1 LRGAGAPRIR
11 AVKRLEATL
20 MSDSIQIQVADSHL
34 YPGCAV
40 SIAHLPEPARAAAAV
55 VEFADGSGAKA
66 TCRRRAPDELELTVD
81 GYATLK
87 RHPVDARHWL
97 LLAVD
102 ATHHSWRV
110 KRRLP

>member
-1 LRGAGAPRIR
+1 
-11 AVKRLEATL
+11 

-34 YPGCAV
+34 YPGCTV
-40 SIAHLPEPARAAAAV
+40 RIAHLPEPAAATDAL
-55 VEFADGSGAKA
+55 VEFADGSGAHG
-66 TCRRRAPDELELTVD
+66 TCHLRAPDELELAVD
-81 GYATLK
+81 GYATQK
-87 RHPVDARHWL
+87 RHPVNARHWL

>member
-1 LRGAGAPRIR
+1 
-11 AVKRLEATL
+11 
-20 MSDSIQIQVADSHL
+20 MSDSIQIKVADSHL

-40 SIAHLPEPARAAAAV
+40 RIAHLPEPARGAAAV
-55 VEFADGSGAKA
+55 VEFADGSGARA
-66 TCRRRAPDELELTVD
+66 TCNLRAHDELELTVD
-81 GYATLK
+81 GYATQK

-102 ATHHSWRV
+102 ATHNSWRV

>member
-1 LRGAGAPRIR
+1 
-11 AVKRLEATL
+11 
-20 MSDSIQIQVADSHL
+20 MSAAIQIQVADSHL

-40 SIAHLPEPARAAAAV
+40 RIADLPETAGAPDLAEAR
-55 VEFADGSGAKA
+55 VEFADGSGAHA
-66 TCRRRAPDELELTVD
+66 TCHLRAHDELELTVD
-81 GYATLK
+81 RYATQK
-87 RHPVDARHWL
+87 RHPIDARHWL

>member
-1 LRGAGAPRIR
+1 
-11 AVKRLEATL
+11 
-20 MSDSIQIQVADSHL
+20 MSHSIQIQVADSHL

-55 VEFADGSGAKA
+55 VEFADGSGANA
-66 TCRRRAPDELELTVD
+66 TCHRRAPDELELTVD

-87 RHPVDARHWL
+87 RHPVNARHWL

-110 KRRLP
+110 KRQLP

>member
-1 LRGAGAPRIR
+1 
-11 AVKRLEATL
+11 

-40 SIAHLPEPARAAAAV
+40 RILHLPEPTRAATAV
-55 VEFADGSGAKA
+55 VEFADGTGAHA
-66 TCRRRAPDELELTVD
+66 TCHRRAFDELELTVD
-81 GYATLK
+81 RYATQK
-87 RHPVDARHWL
+87 RHPVGAKHWL

-102 ATHHSWRV
+102 ATHNSWRV

>member
-1 LRGAGAPRIR
+1 MPNA
-11 AVKRLEATL
+11 
-20 MSDSIQIQVADSHL
+20 IQIQVSDSHL

-40 SIAHLPEPARAAAAV
+40 RIADLPEPAGTPNLAEARV
-55 VEFADGSGAKA
+55 QFADGSGAHA
-66 TCRRRAPDELELTVD
+66 TCHRRAHDELELTVD
-81 GYATLK
+81 RYATQK
-87 RHPVDARHWL
+87 RHPIDARHWL

>member
-1 LRGAGAPRIR
+1 
-11 AVKRLEATL
+11 
-20 MSDSIQIQVADSHL
+20 MSASIQIQVADLHL

-40 SIAHLPEPARAAAAV
+40 RIAPLPEPAGATDAR
-55 VEFADGSGAKA
+55 VEFADGSGAHA
-66 TCRRRAPDELELTVD
+66 TCHLRAHDELELTVD
-81 GYATLK
+81 GYATQK
-87 RHPVDARHWL
+87 RHPVNARHWL